1 MIRRPPR
8 STRTDTLFPYTTLCR
23 SVRRRKEHRLIEKIL
38 ARLPGG
44 ARELPEV
51 KAVERMVDCKAL
63 NVVQLIHEPPGWQT
77 GVRDFEFSRSTM
89 EANRALGRAAVD
101 AAMKDGHL
109 LAASIAEGRSES
121 FP

>member
-23 SVRRRKEHRLIEKIL
+23 SVRRRKEHRLIEKML

-44 ARELPEV
+44 ARDLPEV

-77 GVRDFEFSRSTM
+77 GARHSEFSRSTM
-89 EANRALGRAAVD
+89 EANWARTE
-101 AAMKDGHL
+101 
-109 LAASIAEGRSES
+109 EGCVGNEVVRTVRSWWVAI
-121 FP
+121 P